1 MARNDGVDRTS
12 VRNLAVSDK
21 AVGNTQQHNEREKDS
36 YRNPDIIP
44 QRAAWN
50 VHFKKPTASYTDLF
64 AQLGTAGT
72 ISTRGLKPDATH
84 YCELVFD
91 VNSAYFDNH
100 GGYEFAKQFYEDAYK
115 AAVQIVGGEQ
125 YILSAVMHADE
136 INRAMTEALGRE
148 VYHYHL
154 HVVYVPVVE
163 KQILWSKRCKD
174 KALVGTVKETVMQV
188 SRSKKWASKP
198 LLDDAGKPVLQKNGK
213 PVLKKS
219 YSVLQDD
226 FFNYMRTA
234 GYTDVER
241 GERGSTE
248 EHLTVTQFKVQR
260 EQERLDSL
268 TAQADQKA
276 QSLAKTSQTL
286 SKKEKELAAVQKK
299 ATLTKEALIHARDL
313 DYIGKRTFL
322 GNYSLT
328 EEEFSKLKKQADH
341 GYMMDV
347 ENRRLKEELST
358 AKKEA
363 AHWGQKY
370 HELWY
375 EVKPYL
381 DALHRAPELVRG
393 FLEKILAPKQERTI
407 WTVEEMRAALDSMED
422 PILHLAVHLTLVG
435 ALREG
440 EIVGLTPEDL
450 DFDAADGIGTF
461 RINKSMQRVRK
472 EALNQVDDG
481 CIIKVF
487 PDKLERSTTS
497 LILKST
503 KTASSCR
510 TIFMTSAL
518 KEELKKWLNQLAAD
532 EMKDPTR
539 YHDIGMLFR
548 LPNGLAIEPVLIRKK
563 FLKWQDAH
571 PEFPRIVFHGL
582 RHSSAT
588 YQLMISGGD
597 VKAVQGTTGH
607 ATADMLVN
615 TYAHIQQSSR
625 VELGK
630 KFEEGFYAKSES
642 PSPQAVPAAGE
653 PTISMTAL
661 LELLKNADPEVK
673 AQLRLALLT

>member
-1 MARNDGVDRTS
+1 MSGF
-12 VRNLAVSDK
+12 LGG
-21 AVGNTQQHNEREKDS
+21 AVGPERVIIQHLRPKGGQHLRHGAGNGTKAHQT
-36 YRNPDIIP
+36 NGAVAQFPDAARGDAVLLLLVLPALGYQCIIQLDLPQAAQHEHDRVLGHCTRIGAAAVAHWDARLPGCFQIKQIIP
-44 QRAAWN
+44 NAHAMNQLQFWQRCDQLRIQTVVRLCDQHLRIRAGRC
-50 VHFKKPTASYTDLF
+50 DLRI
-64 AQLGTAGT
+64 GTAFQYAVEWG
-72 ISTRGLKPDATH
+72 I
-84 YCELVFD
+84 LVKSP
-91 VNSAYFDNH
+91 VP
-100 GGYEFAKQFYEDAYK
+100 
-115 AAVQIVGGEQ
+115 
-125 YILSAVMHADE
+125 ADS
-136 INRAMTEALGRE
+136 
-148 VYHYHL
+148 
-154 HVVYVPVVE
+154 P
-163 KQILWSKRCKD
+163 
-174 KALVGTVKETVMQV
+174 
-188 SRSKKWASKP
+188 
-198 LLDDAGKPVLQKNGK
+198 
-213 PVLKKS
+213 KKS
-219 YSVLQDD
+219 
-226 FFNYMRTA
+226 T
-234 GYTDVER
+234 
-241 GERGSTE
+241 
-248 EHLTVTQFKVQR
+248 
-260 EQERLDSL
+260 
-268 TAQADQKA
+268 
-276 QSLAKTSQTL
+276 
-286 SKKEKELAAVQKK
+286 
-299 ATLTKEALIHARDL
+299 
-313 DYIGKRTFL
+313 
-322 GNYSLT
+322 
-328 EEEFSKLKKQADH
+328 
-341 GYMMDV
+341 
-347 ENRRLKEELST
+347 
-358 AKKEA
+358 
-363 AHWGQKY
+363 
-370 HELWY
+370 
-375 EVKPYL
+375 
-381 DALHRAPELVRG
+381 
-393 FLEKILAPKQERTI
+393 QERTI

-518 KEELKKWLNQLAAD
+518 KEELKKWLSQLASD

-539 YHDIGMLFR
+539 YHDSGMLFR
-548 LPNGLAIEPVLIRKK
+548 LPNGLAVEPVLIRKK

-597 VKAVQGTTGH
+597 VKAVQGTAGH

-625 VELGK
+625 VELGR
-630 KFEEGFYAKSES
+630 KFEEGFYAKQES

-653 PTISMTAL
+653 STISMTAL

>member
-1 MARNDGVDRTS
+1 MGKNKHPIECICQRT
-12 VRNLAVSDK
+12 
-21 AVGNTQQHNEREKDS
+21 EREKQEALISQQKHSDLVRQLKAEGFS
-36 YRNPDIIP
+36 DPAMLDWKFENDNGRSPQMCHAHRYVEQWQTMCAENLGLFLSTIQNLIIP
-44 QRAAWN
+44 YIGSMEMQKLKPYHMENLYTTLSKTPCGSYIEGKKQELTEKQKQRFLSGTTIHE
-50 VHFKKPTASYTDLF
+50 VHRL
-64 AQLGTAGT
+64 LGTAFQYAVEWG
-72 ISTRGLKPDATH
+72 I
-84 YCELVFD
+84 LVK
-91 VNSAYFDNH
+91 SP
-100 GGYEFAKQFYEDAYK
+100 
-115 AAVQIVGGEQ
+115 
-125 YILSAVMHADE
+125 
-136 INRAMTEALGRE
+136 
-148 VYHYHL
+148 
-154 HVVYVPVVE
+154 VPVD
-163 KQILWSKRCKD
+163 S
-174 KALVGTVKETVMQV
+174 
-188 SRSKKWASKP
+188 P
-198 LLDDAGKPVLQKNGK
+198 
-213 PVLKKS
+213 KKS
-219 YSVLQDD
+219 
-226 FFNYMRTA
+226 T
-234 GYTDVER
+234 
-241 GERGSTE
+241 
-248 EHLTVTQFKVQR
+248 
-260 EQERLDSL
+260 QER
-268 TAQADQKA
+268 
-276 QSLAKTSQTL
+276 
-286 SKKEKELAAVQKK
+286 
-299 ATLTKEALIHARDL
+299 I
-313 DYIGKRTFL
+313 
-322 GNYSLT
+322 
-328 EEEFSKLKKQADH
+328 
-341 GYMMDV
+341 
-347 ENRRLKEELST
+347 
-358 AKKEA
+358 
-363 AHWGQKY
+363 
-370 HELWY
+370 
-375 EVKPYL
+375 
-381 DALHRAPELVRG
+381 
-393 FLEKILAPKQERTI
+393 I

-472 EALNQVDDG
+472 EALDQVDDG

-532 EMKDPTR
+532 ERKDPTR
-539 YHDIGMLFR
+539 YHDSGMLFC
-548 LPNGLAIEPVLIRKK
+548 LPNGLAVEPVLIRKK

-582 RHSSAT
+582 RHPSAT

-630 KFEEGFYAKSES
+630 KFEEGFYAKQES
-642 PSPQAVPAAGE
+642 PSPQAVPAEGE